1 MSTVERPVD
10 LVDLAATAFA
20 SYRNGDSSR
29 MPEFVERVT
38 PVLWHV
44 ARGQSLSRTAA
55 EDVVQQT
62 WLRLIENA
70 QRISD
75 PRGVLKWLMTT
86 TRRESWRLAQRAS
99 RENAVPDIPEPVTPE
114 AQSVVNQVLGAEE
127 HAVLWRHVRGLS
139 ERCQYL
145 LRVIAFAD
153 KPDYAAI
160 AAALGM
166 PLGSIGPTRGRCLAS
181 LRSSLMADPA
191 FEYGGAR

>member
-10 LVDLAATAFA
+10 LVDLAATALS
-20 SYRNGDSSR
+20 SYRNGDSSV
-29 MPEFVERVT
+29 MPELVERVT
-38 PVLWHV
+38 PVLWHI
-44 ARGQSLSRTAA
+44 ARGQSLSRNAA

-70 QRISD
+70 ERISD

-86 TRRESWRLAQRAS
+86 TRRESWRMAQRAL
-99 RENAVPDIPEPVTPE
+99 RENVVPDLPEPAGAEV
-114 AQSVVNQVLGAEE
+114 QSVADQVLGAEE
-127 HAVLWRHVRGLS
+127 YAVLWRHVGGLS

-153 KPDYAAI
+153 KPDYTAI

-166 PLGSIGPTRGRCLAS
+166 PVGSIGPTRGRCLAT
-181 LRSSLMADPA
+181 LRSALMADPT

>member
-10 LVDLAATAFA
+10 LVDLAATAFS
-20 SYRNGDSSR
+20 SYRNGDSSV

-38 PVLWHV
+38 PVLWHI
-44 ARGQSLSRTAA
+44 ARGQSLSRSAA

-70 QRISD
+70 ESISD

-86 TRRESWRLAQRAS
+86 TRRESWRMAQRTV
-99 RENAVPDIPEPVTPE
+99 RENVVSDIPEPAVPNMR
-114 AQSVVNQVLGAEE
+114 SVADEVLGAQE
-127 HAVLWRHVRGLS
+127 HALLWRHVQGLS

-153 KPDYAAI
+153 KPDYVAI

-166 PLGSIGPTRGRCLAS
+166 PVGSIGPTRGRCLAS

-191 FEYGGAR
+191 FEYGGAQ

>member
-10 LVDLAATAFA
+10 LVDLAATALS
-20 SYRNGDSSR
+20 SYRNGDSSV
-29 MPEFVERVT
+29 MPELVERVT
-38 PVLWHV
+38 PVLWHI
-44 ARGQSLSRTAA
+44 ARGQSLSRNAA

-70 QRISD
+70 ERISD

-86 TRRESWRLAQRAS
+86 TRRESWRMAQRAL
-99 RENAVPDIPEPVTPE
+99 RENVVPDLPEPAVAE
-114 AQSVVNQVLGAEE
+114 VQSVADQVLGAEE
-127 HAVLWRHVRGLS
+127 YAVLWRHVRGLS

-153 KPDYAAI
+153 KPDYTAI

-166 PLGSIGPTRGRCLAS
+166 PVGSIGPTRGRCLAT
-181 LRSSLMADPA
+181 LRSALMADPT

>member
-10 LVDLAATAFA
+10 LCGPGR
-20 SYRNGDSSR
+20 YRLRFLLNGDSSR
-29 MPEFVERVT
+29 MFEFVERVT

-44 ARGQSLSRTAA
+44 CGQSLSRTAA

-99 RENAVPDIPEPVTPE
+99 RENAVPDIPEPATPE

-127 HAVLWRHVRGLS
+127 HAVLCATSACPSAVSILFELS
-139 ERCQYL
+139 L
-145 LRVIAFAD
+145 LRINPITRLQAVR
-153 KPDYAAI
+153 YAARKYWPYPWTM
-160 AAALGM
+160 LG
-166 PLGSIGPTRGRCLAS
+166 
-181 LRSSLMADPA
+181 
-191 FEYGGAR
+191 